1 MSHSYSNIMQ
11 VLDEKL
17 AGRSQA
23 VAVVCIDLTCVAL
36 LLVFYLLAVAN
47 RTALTTGG
55 PSTAVTTILGL
66 VNVYFAAREY
76 IQIRSMH
83 KIGTRHVNRNK
94 DTSEMK

>member
-1 MSHSYSNIMQ
+1 
-11 VLDEKL
+11 VLDAKL

-55 PSTAVTTILGL
+55 PSTAVTTILGF
-66 VNVYFAAREY
+66 VNIYFAAREVV
-76 IQIRSMH
+76 QIRSMH
-83 KIGTRHVNRNK
+83 KIGTQHVNRNK
-94 DTSEMK
+94 DPSEMNENAWIVL